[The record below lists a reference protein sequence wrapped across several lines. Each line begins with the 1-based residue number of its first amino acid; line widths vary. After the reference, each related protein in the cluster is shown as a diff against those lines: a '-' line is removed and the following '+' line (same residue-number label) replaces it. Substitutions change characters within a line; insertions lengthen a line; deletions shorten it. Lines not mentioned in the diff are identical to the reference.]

1 MVVSLLWLRDYC
13 VCEWRQIPGLNG
25 VRFWMV
31 TILCLESSCSC
42 SDDREGGLAPSPNRD
57 NASRIIARTER
68 EREMP
73 CSSRQMAVEWVR
85 DNVIFIDCG
94 FRLLLS
100 LSTAGC
106 SVYDFPFNPLNAEL
120 NPICHLLPL
129 LGGATIVVVSRLR
142 VKCSI
147 REYEHNYTHQSKK
160 LWLLHFCFKRTGKK
174 SYVQAR
180 DILP

>member
-106 SVYDFPFNPLNAEL
+106 SVYDFPF
-120 NPICHLLPL
+120 
-129 LGGATIVVVSRLR
+129 
-142 VKCSI
+142 KCSI